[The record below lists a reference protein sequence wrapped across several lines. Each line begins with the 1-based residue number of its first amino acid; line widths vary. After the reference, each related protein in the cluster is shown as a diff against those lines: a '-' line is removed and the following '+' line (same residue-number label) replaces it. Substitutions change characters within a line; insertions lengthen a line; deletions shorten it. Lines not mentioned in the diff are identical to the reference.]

1 MMPAVGWGT
10 TYALEDG
17 EEALETLVGWA
28 LVQEGDGQKV
38 VGMVATA
45 RVEFCDDHPNFTG
58 YVHMQDMLMGDMDD
72 LDDIA
77 LDMNDDD
84 EEDDP
89 PPARRSRL
97 N

>member
-1 MMPAVGWGT
+1 MMPAVGWGA

-58 YVHMQDMLMGDMDD
+58 YVNMQDMVMGDVEMDLDD
-72 LDDIA
+72 LDAA
-77 LDMNDDD
+77 LDDDD
-84 EEDDP
+84 EDDP
-89 PPARRSRL
+89 SPPRRSRL